1 MRIRK
6 IHNRKKEQI
15 SKIRAHKPNITMR
28 PMAARLSRLSLGASQ
43 LYCSPGYQPLRCFS
57 SGHAPNPTDAPAE
70 SSAVPSLANTTDND
84 ASYDRGCTNSHI
96 PSSKSSNHHDLPS
109 FLQYAKRTGLGQETT
124 IFVGTHYEYIVASL
138 LAAYG
143 FSLNRV
149 GGQHD
154 FGIDLL
160 GTWSIPTVE
169 RPIRVIVQCK
179 AIQNTR
185 PHLIRELEGAFVGAP
200 VGWRGSEVFGV
211 LVASKVATKGTRDA
225 LTRSRWPLVFIG
237 CSREGKVE
245 QLLWNHRAEQEG
257 LQGLGVAKR
266 HSPEGGKQL
275 VLTHRGKHLPLKK
288 AEALLT
294 VSSDAEQ
301 NDSPGSIDRKD
312 YSA

>member
-1 MRIRK
+1 M
-6 IHNRKKEQI
+6 
-15 SKIRAHKPNITMR
+15 TMR
-28 PMAARLSRLSLGASQ
+28 PMAARVSRFSFGARR
-43 LYCSPGYQPLRCFS
+43 LYYSPSYQPLRCFS
-57 SGHAPNPTDAPAE
+57 SDHAPNPTDAPSE
-70 SSAVPSLANTTDND
+70 SSTVPSPVTTVPDD
-84 ASYDRGCTNSHI
+84 TGRTETSI
-96 PSSKSSNHHDLPS
+96 PLSKSSNHHDLAS

-124 IFVGTHYEYIVASL
+124 IFVGTHYEYTVASL

-160 GTWSIPTVE
+160 GTWDVPTSE
-169 RPIRVIVQCK
+169 RPVKVIVQCK

-211 LVASKVATKGTRDA
+211 LVASKIATKGTRDA
-225 LTRSRWPLVFIG
+225 LARSRWPLVFIG

-257 LQGLGVAKR
+257 LQGLGVKV
-266 HSPEGGKQL
+266 EG
-275 VLTHRGKHLPLKK
+275 LPP
-288 AEALLT
+288 A
-294 VSSDAEQ
+294 VSNDVEQ
-301 NDSPGSIDRKD
+301 SSAGSESIDRKD
-312 YSA
+312 DSA

>member
-1 MRIRK
+1 
-6 IHNRKKEQI
+6 
-15 SKIRAHKPNITMR
+15 MR
-28 PMAARLSRLSLGASQ
+28 PMASRLSRLTLGVRR
-43 LYCSPGYQPLRCFS
+43 LYCSPSLQPFRYFS
-57 SGHAPNPTDAPAE
+57 SDQTPNPQDTTAE
-70 SSAVPSLANTTDND
+70 SSAVPLPGTTTN
-84 ASYDRGCTNSHI
+84 ASDPTGHI
-96 PSSKSSNHHDLPS
+96 GSSIPLSKSSNHHDLPS

-124 IFVGTHYEYIVASL
+124 IFVGTHYEYTVSSV

-160 GTWSIPTVE
+160 GTWSVPTAE

-211 LVASKVATKGTRDA
+211 LVASKIATKGTRDA
-225 LTRSRWPLVFIG
+225 LARSRWPLVFIG

-266 HSPEGGKQL
+266 HAPEGGEQL
-275 VLTHRGKHLPLKK
+275 VLTHKGKHLRLKK
-288 AEALLT
+288 VKGLSPAVE
-294 VSSDAEQ
+294 SDAELGET
-301 NDSPGSIDRKD
+301 SESKDRKD
-312 YSA
+312 DSA

>member
-1 MRIRK
+1 MRV
-6 IHNRKKEQI
+6 
-15 SKIRAHKPNITMR
+15 
-28 PMAARLSRLSLGASQ
+28 SRLSLGASR
-43 LYCSPGYQPLRCFS
+43 LYCSPGYQSLRCFS
-57 SGHAPNPTDAPAE
+57 SDHLPNPPDTPAD
-70 SSAVPSLANTTDND
+70 SSAVFSLANTSNNTLENTGHTDP
-84 ASYDRGCTNSHI
+84 SI
-96 PSSKSSNHHDLPS
+96 PPSKSSNHHDLPS

-124 IFVGTHYEYIVASL
+124 IFVGTHYEYTVASL

-160 GTWSIPTVE
+160 GTWDVPTTE
-169 RPIRVIVQCK
+169 RPIKVIVQCK

-185 PHLIRELEGAFVGAP
+185 PYLIRELEGAFVGAP

-211 LVASKVATKGTRDA
+211 LVASKIATKGTRDA
-225 LTRSRWPLVFIG
+225 LARSRWPLVFIG

-266 HSPEGGKQL
+266 HSPEGGEQL
-275 VLTHRGKHLPLKK
+275 VLTHKGKHLPLKK
-288 AEALLT
+288 VEGLPPA
-294 VSSDAEQ
+294 VSSDVEQ
-301 NDSPGSIDRKD
+301 SAGSESIDRKD
-312 YSA
+312 DSA